1 MPKLIVFNNIS
12 LDGYFTDAN
21 NDMSWAHRNA
31 DEEWNR
37 FTSENASGGGVL
49 LFGRK
54 TYDLMASFWPTKQ
67 AHEMMPAVAEG
78 MNNLPKVVFSRTMD
92 EAKWN
97 NTRLVKGNIIEEVR
111 KMKSEAGA
119 DRSGHDGSAA
129 DMVIM
134 GSGTIVSQ
142 LTEARLIDEY
152 QLVVHPII
160 LGSGRTLF
168 EGVTDKIALQRIN
181 ARTFGNGNVL
191 LNYAPA

>member
-1 MPKLIVFNNIS
+1 MRRLMVFNNIS

-21 NDMSWAHRNA
+21 SDMSWAHKNA
-31 DEEWNR
+31 DEEWNK

-67 AHEMMPAVAEG
+67 AYDMMPEVAEG
-78 MNNLPKVVFSRTMD
+78 MNNLPKVVFSRTID
-92 EAKWN
+92 KAEWN
-97 NTRLVKGNIIEEVR
+97 NTKLVKDNIAEEVSR
-111 KMKSEAGA
+111 MKSE
-119 DRSGHDGSAA
+119 SGD

-142 LTEARLIDEY
+142 LTQERLIDEY
-152 QLVVHPII
+152 QITVHPLV

-168 EGVTDKIALQRIN
+168 EGIKQQLPLKRVN
-181 ARTFGNGNVL
+181 SRTFGNGNVL
-191 LNYAPA
+191 LTYVPE

>member
-1 MPKLIVFNNIS
+1 MRKLMVFNNIS

-21 NDMSWAHRNA
+21 SDMSWAHENA
-31 DEEWNR
+31 DEEWNK

-54 TYDLMASFWPTKQ
+54 TYDLMVSFWPTKQ
-67 AHEMMPAVAEG
+67 AYDMMPEVAEG

-92 EAKWN
+92 KAEWN
-97 NTRLVKGNIIEEVR
+97 NTKLVKGNIVEEVSR
-111 KMKSEAGA
+111 MKSEPG
-119 DRSGHDGSAA
+119 D

-142 LTEARLIDEY
+142 LTQERLIDEY
-152 QLVVHPII
+152 QIIVHPLV

-168 EGVTDKIALQRIN
+168 QGVKQQVPLKRVN
-181 ARTFGNGNVL
+181 SRTFGNGNVL
-191 LNYAPA
+191 LTYVLE